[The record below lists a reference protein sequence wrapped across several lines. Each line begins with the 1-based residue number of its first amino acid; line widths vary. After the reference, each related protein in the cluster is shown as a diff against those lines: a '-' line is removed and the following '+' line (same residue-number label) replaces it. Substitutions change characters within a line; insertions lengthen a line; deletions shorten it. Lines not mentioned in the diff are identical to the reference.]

1 MRRRARST
9 PVTSDADSFSALRDD
24 PLRALEE
31 LSSLGDFVPFRVGRQ
46 EAILV
51 SGGSAIRELLVS
63 RNRWFTK
70 QNVLTTTGKVMSAG
84 ATGLMSSGDPDDHV
98 RGRKIFSPSFA
109 SGRTHAYLES
119 VARHSASFADVCRGR
134 GMDDVVAAMTSLAV
148 GITTDSVFGAPL
160 SSERNAEI
168 AEASAAFVESFAL
181 VTAPG
186 FAFRNLLRVREA
198 RRFWRA
204 QQTLEQF
211 VDAAVLGGG
220 SGGDVVAASA
230 QAKPAANVTAQQRRS
245 DLLAILLAGVET
257 TSMALTW
264 TCVLLAR
271 HPEAQER
278 LREEARGVL
287 NGVDPAPGSLEQL
300 PFARAVFAEALRL
313 YPPSWFIG
321 RRASVEQTLAGHVVP
336 AETVILVSP
345 YLAHRD
351 ERNFERAGEF
361 LPGRWASDGNLASNE
376 LTYFPFGAGSRQC
389 LGERLAWLEGMIIPM
404 HLVHRGRLVLD
415 GPLPRAR
422 AGASLAPDRRVRMR
436 LEPF

>member
-1 MRRRARST
+1 VRRRARST

-24 PLRALEE
+24 PLRALQE
-31 LSSLGDFVPFRVGRQ
+31 LSELGDFVPFRVGRQ
-46 EAILV
+46 EAFLV
-51 SGGSAIRELLVS
+51 TAASAIRELLVG

-70 QNVLTTTGKVMSAG
+70 QNVLMTTGKVMSAG
-84 ATGLMSSGDPDDHV
+84 ATGLMSSSDPDDHV
-98 RGRKIFSPSFA
+98 RGRKLVSPSFA
-109 SGRTHAYLES
+109 SGRTRAYLES
-119 VARHSASFADVCRGR
+119 VSRHSASFADVCRKR
-134 GMDDVVAAMTSLAV
+134 GLEDVVAAMTSLTV
-148 GITTDSVFGAPL
+148 GITTESVFGAPL
-160 SSERNAEI
+160 SSERNTEL
-168 AEASAAFVESFAL
+168 AEASAASVESFAL
-181 VTAPG
+181 VAAPG
-186 FAFRNLLRVREA
+186 FALRNLLRIREA

-211 VDAAVLGGG
+211 VDAAVLGDG
-220 SGGDVVAASA
+220 SGGDVVTASA
-230 QAKPAANVTAQQRRS
+230 QAKPPADVTAQQRRS
-245 DLLAILLAGVET
+245 DLMAILLAGVET

-278 LREEARGVL
+278 LREEARSVL
-287 NGVDPAPGSLEQL
+287 DGADPAPGSLEQL

-313 YPPSWFIG
+313 YPPSWYIG
-321 RRASVEQTLAGHVVP
+321 RRASVEQTLAGHIVP

-361 LPGRWASDGNLASNE
+361 LPGRWASDGTASNE
-376 LTYFPFGAGSRQC
+376 LTYFPFGAGPRQC
-389 LGERLAWLEGMIIPM
+389 LGERLAWLEGMIVPV

-415 GPLPRAR
+415 GPLPRVR

>member
-24 PLRALEE
+24 PLRTLQE
-31 LSSLGDFVPFRVGRQ
+31 LSELGDFVPFRVGRQ
-46 EAILV
+46 EAFLV
-51 SGGSAIRELLVS
+51 TAASAIRELLVS

-70 QNVLTTTGKVMSAG
+70 QNVLMTTGKVMSAG
-84 ATGLMSSGDPDDHV
+84 ATGLMSSSDPDDHV
-98 RGRKIFSPSFA
+98 RGRKLVSPSFA
-109 SGRTHAYLES
+109 SGRTRAYLES
-119 VARHSASFADVCRGR
+119 VSRHSASFADVCRKR
-134 GMDDVVAAMTSLAV
+134 GLEDVVAAMTSLTA
-148 GITTDSVFGAPL
+148 GITTESVFGAPL
-160 SSERNAEI
+160 SSERNTEL
-168 AEASAAFVESFAL
+168 AEASAASVESFAL
-181 VTAPG
+181 VAAPG
-186 FAFRNLLRVREA
+186 FALRNLLRIREA

-230 QAKPAANVTAQQRRS
+230 QAKPAADVTAQQRRS
-245 DLLAILLAGVET
+245 DLMAILLAGVET

-271 HPEAQER
+271 HPEVQER

-287 NGVDPAPGSLEQL
+287 DGADPAPRSLEQV

-313 YPPSWFIG
+313 YPPSWYIG
-321 RRASVEQTLAGHVVP
+321 RRASGEQTLAGHIVP

-361 LPGRWASDGNLASNE
+361 LPGRWASDGTASTE
-376 LTYFPFGAGSRQC
+376 LTYFPFGAGPRQC
-389 LGERLAWLEGMIIPM
+389 LGERLAWLEGMIVPV

-415 GPLPRAR
+415 GPLPGVR

-436 LEPF
+436 LEPI

>member
-1 MRRRARST
+1 VRRRARST
-9 PVTSDADSFSALRDD
+9 PVTSATDSFSALRDD

-31 LSSLGDFVPFRVGRQ
+31 LSELGDFVPFRVGRQ
-46 EAILV
+46 EAFLV
-51 SGGSAIRELLVS
+51 TGASAIRELLVS

-70 QNVLTTTGKVMSAG
+70 QNVLMTTGKVMSAG
-84 ATGLMSSGDPDDHV
+84 ATGLMSSSDPDDHV
-98 RGRKIFSPSFA
+98 RGRKLVSPSFA

-119 VARHSASFADVCRGR
+119 VSRHSASFANVCRRR
-134 GMDDVVAAMTSLAV
+134 GLDDVVAAMTSLTV
-148 GITTDSVFGAPL
+148 GITTESVFGAPL
-160 SSERNAEI
+160 SSQRNTEL
-168 AEASAAFVESFAL
+168 AEASAASVESFAL
-181 VTAPG
+181 VAAPG
-186 FAFRNLLRVREA
+186 FALRNLLRVREA

-204 QQTLEQF
+204 QQALEQF

-220 SGGDVVAASA
+220 SGGDVVTASA
-230 QAKPAANVTAQQRRS
+230 QAKPPADVTAQQRRS
-245 DLLAILLAGVET
+245 DLMAILLAGVET

-278 LREEARGVL
+278 LREEARSVL
-287 NGVDPAPGSLEQL
+287 DGADPAPGSLEQL

-313 YPPSWFIG
+313 YPPSWYIG
-321 RRASVEQTLAGHVVP
+321 RRASVEQTLAGHIVP

-361 LPGRWASDGNLASNE
+361 LPGRWASDGTASNE
-376 LTYFPFGAGSRQC
+376 LTYFPFGAGPRQC
-389 LGERLAWLEGMIIPM
+389 LGERLAWLEGMIVPM

-415 GPLPRAR
+415 GPLPRVR